1 MANTTGAIVCEE
13 MRSSAYREQEDK
25 NQNER
30 KTARANLTSPG
41 QRMIDRGTN
50 CQQSDQKRGDFW
62 NGQAAG
68 FFLVKLISVEFRS
81 HGGRGRDGGTKY
93 AHDFLLHL

>member
-30 KTARANLTSPG
+30 KTARANLTLPG
-41 QRMIDRGTN
+41 QRVIDRGTN
-50 CQQSDQKRGDFW
+50 CQQANQKRSDFW
-62 NGQAAG
+62 NGQTAG

-81 HGGRGRDGGTKY
+81 YGGRGGDGGTKY